1 MPLDAAE
8 LLEIETLLSTAN
20 DSSQV
25 VAGMR
30 HRFPSLTI
38 TRCDA
43 SDVDTETPV
52 LTVDRFS
59 VFLVDGSDHCW
70 RLTTDAAR
78 ATGLVLVTT

>member
-1 MPLDAAE
+1 MPL
-8 LLEIETLLSTAN
+8 TPRNCWKSKRSLSTAN
-20 DSSQV
+20 NSSQV
-25 VAGMR
+25 VAGVR